1 MSQRCALI
9 TSISEVYKLINIS
22 QLDDAFQD
30 TYRNIYGKA
39 ATGDMLTFLRREV
52 MQAVWELLLD
62 DEFMDA
68 YINGI
73 VMQCSDGI
81 LRRIFPRFFTYSA
94 DYPEKCVAQFY
105 HTFDRRDL
113 LFVEGFSSLVSSSLE
128 MHLAP
133 GALSESAMFQ
143 SWAQSMI

>member
-9 TSISEVYKLINIS
+9 ASISGVHKLITIS

-30 TYRNIYGKA
+30 TYRDIYGKA

-73 VMQCSDGI
+73 VMQCSDSI

-105 HTFDRRDL
+105 HTFDHRDL
-113 LFVEGFSSLVSSSLE
+113 LFVEGFSSHVSSSSE
-128 MHLAP
+128 MRLAH

-143 SWAQSMI
+143 IWARSMT